1 MEGKQEE
8 RKKKM
13 TKKRWSVKVV
23 KTEPEVTQGKAPYR
37 SGFQHPKALGK
48 SEVKSVH
55 KERRL

>member
-1 MEGKQEE
+1 
-8 RKKKM
+8 M
-13 TKKRWSVKVV
+13 TKKQFNVKVV
-23 KTEPEVTQGKAPYR
+23 TFEAPKPQGKAPYR